1 MTDYASHDSPV
12 HEAAALPV
20 MLPTK
25 LLGRD
30 AALAQIY
37 PTLKQGRSVLVYG
50 APGTGK
56 TALAAA
62 LATAYAQQPGGVL
75 WLNVDNDSLESL
87 IVRVGRAYHLTEIS
101 SADNPLG
108 MVGAAASTLMQHKP
122 LIVLDGRISAQVAAK
137 FISRCA
143 DRLPV
148 LIVSREPLEGGGW
161 SELRLPLLEPSY
173 AVALFKQESMISDN
187 SHDAAIETIVKV
199 LSYQPFG
206 VCVAARAMLAAK
218 QNPQQFGAVL
228 VQVAEKVGTNNPA
241 ALALSASFAPL
252 NAALQGLILV
262 LGATFNGEATGELLS
277 MVSGVPEDTIHQAMN
292 MLVGLRLVERVQR
305 YGAPYYR
312 LHMLTHAF
320 AQERLKQSNRLD
332 ALQNKAFESTVAF
345 VQRYTSIAS
354 DAAHQK
360 LAAEFDNIVA
370 AARWAASNN
379 KREAAAA
386 LPAAFVSS
394 TFAAA
399 RGYSYN
405 LTLLRSAATGS
416 SAAFPAHP
424 QPAAPE
430 PPKDIFT
437 MLDEIAQDDIDDSY
451 ALDDDLEYEE
461 DSAEYDT
468 PAAETVKHAPIS
480 APPTSTPE
488 DISALLGQIAEPV
501 ESETD
506 SFELD
511 FDAQDDELEDD
522 SRAEE
527 IMAAPMRPP
536 IVETQ
541 EPVDDMTRYRSQL
554 ANARQH
560 NDLTQQATALLGIG
574 RLQVEQLRD
583 TEAIATYT
591 DLANVYESM
600 NNKRGQ
606 LESLEMLAALT
617 AKLDNAQASILHAGR
632 GVKLAADLGD
642 RDTQMQLL
650 ITLGD
655 AHQQVGESDE
665 AEISYSQAL
674 EIARTRNDSQ
684 HEALILYKLGY
695 AQLDGGDP
703 QLAVDNW
710 EQALTLFRGQ
720 SRREYEGKVMG
731 ALGSAFGELG
741 RWAEAINFHT
751 SALYIAREV
760 SDREEEAL
768 QLASLGYACLQGNQ
782 LPQALLRYRQALHL
796 AYQSGD
802 RNNIVSIVVDMV
814 RLMMRSPRYLTVCE
828 LLVEDALQYDSR
840 DKDLVALEEQIA
852 LQKQSATANG
862 TALVEVKGSARDY
875 AANAYKLLDE

>member
-37 PTLKQGRSVLVYG
+37 PSLKQGRSVLVYG

-148 LIVSREPLEGGGW
+148 LIVSREQLEGGGW
-161 SELRLPLLEPSY
+161 AELRLPLLEPSY
-173 AVALFKQESMISDN
+173 AVALFKQESMINDN
-187 SHDAAIETIVKV
+187 SHDAAIESIVKA

-218 QNPQQFGAVL
+218 QNPSQFGAVL
-228 VQVAEKVGTNNPA
+228 AQIAEKVGTNNPA
-241 ALALSASFAPL
+241 TLALSASFAPL

-262 LGATFNGEATGELLS
+262 LGATFNGEATGELVS

-305 YGAPYYR
+305 YGTPYYR

-345 VQRYTSIAS
+345 VQRYAGIAS
-354 DAAHQK
+354 DAAHHK

-370 AARWAASNN
+370 AARWAANNN

-399 RGYSYN
+399 QGYTYN
-405 LTLLRSAATGS
+405 LTVLRSAATGT

-424 QPAAPE
+424 QPAPE

-451 ALDDDLEYEE
+451 ALDDEFEYEDE
-461 DSAEYDT
+461 SAELDA
-468 PAAETVKHAPIS
+468 PAAETVRHAPIS
-480 APPTSTPE
+480 APPPAAPE

-511 FDAQDDELEDD
+511 FDEEDTELEDD

-527 IMAAPMRPP
+527 IMAAPIRPP
-536 IVETQ
+536 IIEVH
-541 EPVDDMTRYRSQL
+541 EPADDMTRYRAQL

-560 NDLTQQATALLGIG
+560 NDLTQQAAALLGIG

-591 DLANVYESM
+591 DLANAYDTM

-606 LESLEMLAALT
+606 LEALEMLAALT

-665 AEISYSQAL
+665 AEVSYSQAL

-720 SRREYEGKVMG
+720 ARREYEGKVMG

-768 QLASLGYACLQGNQ
+768 QLASLGYACVQGNQ

-814 RLMMRSPRYLTVCE
+814 RLMMRSPRYLPVCE

-840 DKDLVALEEQIA
+840 DKDLVTLEEHIA
-852 LQKQSATANG
+852 LQKQAAITSG
-862 TALVEVKGSARDY
+862 IALVEVKGTARDY